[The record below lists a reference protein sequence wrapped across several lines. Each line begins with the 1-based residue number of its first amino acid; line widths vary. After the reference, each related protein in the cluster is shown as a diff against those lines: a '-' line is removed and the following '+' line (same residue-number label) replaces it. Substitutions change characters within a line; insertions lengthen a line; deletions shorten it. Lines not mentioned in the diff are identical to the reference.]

1 MLWAG
6 FKSLFTVT
14 AILCVMLALGISHS
28 PKLLAAW
35 MVLLGV
41 GITFSCIALIFN
53 ALAKGYD
60 FFTYYFTLFLTPMM
74 FLSGVFFPREQL
86 PGAVRTVSD
95 WLPLTNA
102 VELVRPHVHG
112 PVARPCR
119 APRAGAGGLHGRR
132 LLGGAGAHAQALPR
146 LKAMA
151 ATPLIPQDL
160 LAIMV
165 RGVSVIVASRDL
177 ALRPSVMRAV
187 GSQVAPDGSSITV
200 FVSRR
205 QSRQLVQDV
214 AATGHVAAVF
224 SEPATHRTV
233 QVKAT
238 RAILRNADA
247 SDAPVLARYLAS
259 MEHEIQRVGIAP
271 PMTRAMLAHQLDDL
285 VAISFEPEQAFDQT
299 PGPKAGA
306 PLSGGGSA

>member
-1 MLWAG
+1 
-6 FKSLFTVT
+6 
-14 AILCVMLALGISHS
+14 
-28 PKLLAAW
+28 
-35 MVLLGV
+35 
-41 GITFSCIALIFN
+41 
-53 ALAKGYD
+53 
-60 FFTYYFTLFLTPMM
+60 
-74 FLSGVFFPREQL
+74 
-86 PGAVRTVSD
+86 
-95 WLPLTNA
+95 
-102 VELVRPHVHG
+102 
-112 PVARPCR
+112 
-119 APRAGAGGLHGRR
+119 
-132 LLGGAGAHAQALPR
+132 
-146 LKAMA
+146 MA
-151 ATPLIPQDL
+151 AAPLIPQDL

-177 ALRPSVMRAV
+177 ALRPSDMRAV
-187 GSQVAPDGSSITV
+187 GSQVAPDGTNITV

-238 RAILRNADA
+238 RAMLRNADA
-247 SDAPVLARYLAS
+247 SDAPVLALYLAS
-259 MEHEIQRVGIAP
+259 MEHEIQRVGYAP
-271 PMTRAMLAHQLDDL
+271 SMTRAMLAHQLDDL

>member
-1 MLWAG
+1 
-6 FKSLFTVT
+6 
-14 AILCVMLALGISHS
+14 
-28 PKLLAAW
+28 
-35 MVLLGV
+35 
-41 GITFSCIALIFN
+41 
-53 ALAKGYD
+53 
-60 FFTYYFTLFLTPMM
+60 
-74 FLSGVFFPREQL
+74 
-86 PGAVRTVSD
+86 
-95 WLPLTNA
+95 
-102 VELVRPHVHG
+102 
-112 PVARPCR
+112 
-119 APRAGAGGLHGRR
+119 
-132 LLGGAGAHAQALPR
+132 
-146 LKAMA
+146 MA
-151 ATPLIPQDL
+151 ALPLIPQDL
-160 LAIMV
+160 LAMMA

-187 GSQVAPDGSSITV
+187 GSQVASDGSSITV

-214 AATGHVAAVF
+214 AATGHVAVVF

-238 RAILRNADA
+238 RAMLRNAEA
-247 SDAPVLARYLAS
+247 SDAPVLARYLVS
-259 MEHEIQRVGIAP
+259 MEHEIQRVGYAP

>member
-1 MLWAG
+1 
-6 FKSLFTVT
+6 
-14 AILCVMLALGISHS
+14 
-28 PKLLAAW
+28 
-35 MVLLGV
+35 
-41 GITFSCIALIFN
+41 
-53 ALAKGYD
+53 
-60 FFTYYFTLFLTPMM
+60 
-74 FLSGVFFPREQL
+74 
-86 PGAVRTVSD
+86 
-95 WLPLTNA
+95 
-102 VELVRPHVHG
+102 
-112 PVARPCR
+112 
-119 APRAGAGGLHGRR
+119 
-132 LLGGAGAHAQALPR
+132 
-146 LKAMA
+146 MA
-151 ATPLIPQDL
+151 AAPLIPQDL
-160 LAIMV
+160 LAMMA

-238 RAILRNADA
+238 RAMLRNADA
-247 SDAPVLARYLAS
+247 SHVPVLARYLAS
-259 MEHEIQRVGIAP
+259 MEHEIQRVGYAP